1 MRNYWQPRIIKDI
14 EKYVNGCNLYQRMK
28 NRIEALIEKLMVNKV
43 LEKPQIY
50 LTVDLITKLSLVVKK
65 NIILVVYNELFKM
78 AHFIVTTEEILV
90 EGLVRLF
97 KNNVWKLYGLLE
109 SMYHKLHS
117 TYISTTSKLILTNQV
132 VLESSK

>member
-1 MRNYWQPRIIKDI
+1 M
-14 EKYVNGCNLYQRMK
+14 
-28 NRIEALIEKLMVNKV
+28 
-43 LEKPQIY
+43 
-50 LTVDLITKLSLVVKK
+50 DLITKLSLVVKK

-78 AHFIVTTEEILV
+78 VHFIVTTEETLV